1 MFLCLRI
8 TLRSVSDKPPHTPY
22 LSFCMPHSAHSCWWG
37 HNLQTFLI
45 CLIVDKSSPLSGK
58 NISIDISAQEG
69 FSNSRGPRTC
79 YLIQTVSHLSVAP
92 LGAAHIQPFQGP
104 LVPCPDLKLIDP
116 CSQSGASPDGADIVV
131 APNAFLA

>member
-8 TLRSVSDKPPHTPY
+8 ALRSFSDRPPHTPY

-37 HNLQTFLI
+37 HNLQTFFS
-45 CLIVDKSSPLSGK
+45 CLITDNESPTSGK
-58 NISIDISAQEG
+58 KRSTEISAQEG
-69 FSNSRGPRTC
+69 FSKVRGPRIC

-116 CSQSGASPDGADIVV
+116 CLQSGASPDGADTAV
-131 APNAFLA
+131 APNVFLA